1 MVCIGSGVLSLC
13 FVAFAEKKAPLHA
26 AKEHTGGLYRDGPAG
41 GEGIS
46 ATYSVGDELSSF

>member
-13 FVAFAEKKAPLHA
+13 FVAFAEKKAPCMRQRSIQGA
-26 AKEHTGGLYRDGPAG
+26 SIGMGRQER
-41 GEGIS
+41 EGVS

>member
-13 FVAFAEKKAPLHA
+13 FVAFAEKKAPCMCL
-26 AKEHTGGLYRDGPAG
+26 KRSIQGDSIEMGPQGGA
-41 GEGIS
+41 

>member
-1 MVCIGSGVLSLC
+1 MVRIGSGVLSLC
-13 FVAFAEKKAPLHA
+13 FVAFAEKKAPCMRQRSIQGDSI
-26 AKEHTGGLYRDGPAG
+26 EMGPQG

>member
-1 MVCIGSGVLSLC
+1 MLSLC
-13 FVAFAEKKAPLHA
+13 FVAFAEKKAPCMRQRSIQGDSI
-26 AKEHTGGLYRDGPAG
+26 EMGPQG